1 MAELAVIENNY
12 IPSQSSFEHLALHA
26 GADETDPDKYLAKFI
41 KEYHAKED
49 SKAKTIK
56 KVKEAKAET
65 LQIPKMPSLRTL
77 KKSRLSRQPKKAE
90 PREAPADKV
99 DDSNESIGYG
109 RITSSLEAITGKKD
123 PKHPKIALKA
133 PTLSIFCARSNS
145 GKSHL
150 MKSILYTLA
159 RESKISWVYVL
170 TSTSF
175 NNEWSDIVGSNN
187 VTDQF
192 DVDWIEDLMNK
203 QGLLVKKDKAEP
215 GLIIFDDMV
224 GTANW
229 NSEIM
234 TKIAISARHYNISC
248 WISTQWYF
256 KLSTTLRGNCNYM
269 YILNNVSDKI
279 AKTLHEEIPSIK
291 FNKARELQQYANL
304 VTQNYGVLM
313 YDNTG
318 GNPKVYAIRAP
329 ASIPKFKLLEHKKAT
344 KTKR

>member
-1 MAELAVIENNY
+1 MAELDEEST
-12 IPSQSSFEHLALHA
+12 PEFLAN
-26 GADETDPDKYLAKFI
+26 FI
-41 KEYHAKED
+41 KDYHAKN
-49 SKAKTIK
+49 KTK
-56 KVKEAKAET
+56 TQRKPAQHVMQARVRTKPPEKSTKELEPIEALEP
-65 LQIPKMPSLRTL
+65 IEVPSL
-77 KKSRLSRQPKKAE
+77 KSSTEFP
-90 PREAPADKV
+90 PIV
-99 DDSNESIGYG
+99 YG
-109 RITSSLEAITGKKD
+109 RITSTLEAVTGRRD
-123 PKHPKIALKA
+123 PRHPKIALQA
-133 PTLSIFCARSNS
+133 PSLSIFCARSNS

-159 RESKISWVYVL
+159 RESKIAWVYVL

-175 NNEWSDIVGSNN
+175 NNEWSDIVGPGN

-192 DVDWIEDLMNK
+192 DVDWIEELMNK
-203 QGLLVKKDKAEP
+203 QGLLVKKNKSEP

-229 NSEIM
+229 NSDVM

-256 KLSTTLRGNCNYM
+256 KLSPTLRGNCNYM

-279 AKTLHEEIPSIK
+279 AKTLNEEIPAIQ
-291 FNKARELQQYANL
+291 FNKAKDLQRYANL

-318 GNPKVYAIRAP
+318 GNPRVYAIRAP
-329 ASIPKFKLLEHKKAT
+329 PKIPRFKLLESKIKQR
-344 KTKR
+344 KRGDNDK

>member
-1 MAELAVIENNY
+1 
-12 IPSQSSFEHLALHA
+12 
-26 GADETDPDKYLAKFI
+26 
-41 KEYHAKED
+41 
-49 SKAKTIK
+49 
-56 KVKEAKAET
+56 
-65 LQIPKMPSLRTL
+65 
-77 KKSRLSRQPKKAE
+77 
-90 PREAPADKV
+90 
-99 DDSNESIGYG
+99 
-109 RITSSLEAITGKKD
+109 
-123 PKHPKIALKA
+123 
-133 PTLSIFCARSNS
+133 
-145 GKSHL
+145 
-150 MKSILYTLA
+150 
-159 RESKISWVYVL
+159 
-170 TSTSF
+170 
-175 NNEWSDIVGSNN
+175 VGSNN

-234 TKIAISARHYNISC
+234 TKIAISARHYNVSC

-279 AKTLHEEIPSIK
+279 AKALHEEIPSIK
-291 FNKARELQQYANL
+291 FDKAKELQQYANL

-344 KTKR
+344 KTGRPSKVAP